1 MINLD
6 IKDKI
11 YNELKIPEMIALA
24 LSKKLNKPYEE
35 TIKLTEALIDK
46 KIEEASK
53 NILNASQQKDININD
68 ATSIEDFIEGKNV
81 IKG

>member
-53 NILNASQQKDININD
+53 NILNTAQQKDINIDD
-68 ATSIEDFIEGKNV
+68 ASSIEDFIEGKNV

>member
-53 NILNASQQKDININD
+53 NILNASQQKDINING

>member
-1 MINLD
+1 MINWD

-53 NILNASQQKDININD
+53 NILNTAQQKDINIDD
-68 ATSIEDFIEGKNV
+68 ASSIEDFIEGKNV